1 MFEKEVENVNN
12 RIKELRKNELKI
24 TQDEFGKHLNI
35 SGAVI
40 GMYEKGTRNI
50 SDRIIADICREFNV
64 NEEWLRFG
72 TGEMFKEMTEQ
83 DLIKQKIDNQLK
95 DGDEFTKNVLYQIAS
110 LTPEEWKAIEE
121 FIYKIKK

>member
-1 MFEKEVENVNN
+1 MHT
-12 RIKELRKNELKI
+12 RIKQIRKMKKLSQE
-24 TQDEFGKHLNI
+24 EFGEKINVSCGLI
-35 SGAVI
+35 SA
-40 GMYEKGTRNI
+40 YERN
-50 SDRIIADICREFNV
+50 DRAPTERAIADICREFNV
-64 NEEWLRFG
+64 NEEWLRSG
-72 TGEMFKEMTEQ
+72 TGEMFRKMTEQ

>member
-1 MFEKEVENVNN
+1 MKE
-12 RIKELRKNELKI
+12 RIKELRKKLDLNQ
-24 TQDEFGKHLNI
+24 TEFAERLGLSQGQETKFERGIAEPTDRTI
-35 SGAVI
+35 S
-40 GMYEKGTRNI
+40 
-50 SDRIIADICREFNV
+50 DICREFNV
-64 NEEWLRFG
+64 NEEWLRSG
-72 TGEMFKEMTEQ
+72 TGEMFRKMTEQ

>member
-1 MFEKEVENVNN
+1 MNK
-12 RIKELRKNELKI
+12 RLQELRENNLKMSKKA
-24 TQDEFGKHLNI
+24 FGDKVGR
-35 SGAVI
+35 SGEMI
-40 GMYEKGTRNI
+40 GMIEKGKRNI
-50 SDRIIADICREFNV
+50 TDELVKNICREFNV
-64 NEEWLRFG
+64 NEEWVRSG
-72 TGEMFKEMTEQ
+72 TGEMFREMTEQ

>member
-1 MFEKEVENVNN
+1 MKN
-12 RIKELRKNELKI
+12 RIKELRKSKNLSQTDFANQINVSQNMI
-24 TQDEFGKHLNI
+24 TR
-35 SGAVI
+35 
-40 GMYEKGTRNI
+40 YENGLTI
-50 SDRIIADICREFNV
+50 PPDRAIADICREFNV
-64 NEEWLRFG
+64 NEKWLRFG